1 MAQGSTDPHS
11 NFWGTVF
18 RTVSMSVIDGLGAVG
33 ALALAWRMTGARI
46 EFSKLLVAYCYI
58 SGVCFVLGSVLI
70 LATTGMLR
78 TLYPETYPAFERAAE
93 TAPRVFSPKYT
104 ESIEALRAMPDVE
117 KFGKITF
124 SPILL
129 PLLWAFGAW
138 GTYRHL
144 AEVGRLRSATALAIF
159 ILLLLF
165 LWGPLM
171 AFMEWGG
178 KSGG

>member
-1 MAQGSTDPHS
+1 
-11 NFWGTVF
+11 
-18 RTVSMSVIDGLGAVG
+18 MSVIDGLGAVG

-144 AEVGRLRSATALAIF
+144 AEEGGCRFLFPRATTL
-159 ILLLLF
+159 
-165 LWGPLM
+165 
-171 AFMEWGG
+171 
-178 KSGG
+178 